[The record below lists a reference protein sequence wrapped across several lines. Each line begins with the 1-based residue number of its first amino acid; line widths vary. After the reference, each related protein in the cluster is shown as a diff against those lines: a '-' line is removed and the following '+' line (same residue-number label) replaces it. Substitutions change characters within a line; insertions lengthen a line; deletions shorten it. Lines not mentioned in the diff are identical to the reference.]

1 MKNKK
6 RIIIFSILLVLS
18 VALVVFALFMP
29 TVNLVAKDTYK
40 TVVYNK
46 NVSVVEYVKDS
57 PFIKTDAFDVYF
69 DATGPIYL
77 ATAGIMVNILSAVF
91 GAVMFVV
98 CALELALCWV
108 KNVET
113 RNNNLARKISLV
125 AGYLS
130 ITLSVFSIVAYFV
143 TTMMANGYVEFNFV
157 YGPFVTLGLSV
168 LIVVLAHISG
178 KKQPN
183 DQPNKAKNIVGFA
196 LTALFSAFAVVA
208 LFIPQF
214 TADFLGPNNTS
225 FYNVARQATALA
237 ADPYVSSIFGDVF
250 FGLSQ
255 YVIFAVTIAGAFVFV
270 YSIIGLILSACGKN
284 VNFFS
289 GSVKRWSM
297 AFVIAYCV
305 QYFLVFCQ
313 LGIIVSTIAF
323 VDPIETIFFLAPYT
337 FALMFVPI
345 LPYAFSTLVAYK
357 RTKKEKANAQT
368 IVAQPAQA
376 PIKAQTI
383 QQDVSQPQQ

>member
-18 VALVVFALFMP
+18 IALVLVALFAP

-40 TVVYNK
+40 NVVYNK
-46 NVSVVEYVKDS
+46 NVSVIEYVQDS
-57 PFIKTDAFDVYF
+57 PFITTDAYDVYF

-77 ATAGIMVNILSAVF
+77 ATTGIMVNILSAVF
-91 GAVMFVV
+91 GIVMFVV
-98 CALELALCWV
+98 CALELALCWA

-125 AGYLS
+125 AGYL
-130 ITLSVFSIVAYFV
+130 TMFLSVFSVVAYFV
-143 TTMMANGYVEFNFV
+143 TTMMANGYVEFNFAV
-157 YGPFVTLGLSV
+157 GPFVSIGIS
-168 LIVVLAHISG
+168 LIAVVLAHLSG

-183 DQPNKAKNIVGFA
+183 DQPNKVKNIVGFS
-196 LTALFSAFAVVA
+196 LTALFSALAVVA

-214 TADFLGPNNTS
+214 TADFLGPKTTS
-225 FYNVARQATALA
+225 FWNTAKQANALS
-237 ADPYVSSIFGDVF
+237 ADPYVSNIFGDVF

-255 YVIFAVTIAGAFVFV
+255 YAIFAISIAGAFVFV
-270 YSIIGLILSACGKN
+270 YSIVGLILSACGKN
-284 VNFFS
+284 ANFFS
-289 GSVKRWSM
+289 GSIKRWSM

-313 LGIIVSTIAF
+313 LGIVVSTIAF
-323 VDPIETIFFLAPYT
+323 VDPIETIFFLTPYA
-337 FALMFVPI
+337 FALMFVPV

-376 PIKAQTI
+376 QAQQPEA
-383 QQDVSQPQQ
+383 QQYPTQN